1 MSRNKSSQ
9 RPAGRSQSSPTKG
22 GRGILKT
29 FTALAVGGTILVV
42 IGIAAAVGLAIQS
55 LPSFEE
61 LKTQPRGQMLVIK
74 GMDGSTIVTIGPS
87 YGEWLTTHELPDT
100 IKTAMVSIEDRRFYD
115 HVGIDPKGIARAAL
129 RNLKAG
135 ANVQGGSTITQQV
148 AKNLFLTSERSY
160 ARKGREVILALA
172 LESRFSKDQILE
184 LYLNRVYFGGGAYG
198 VDAASR
204 KFFGHSARTLSL
216 PEATV
221 IAGLVKAPTRYAPS
235 SDPEKARDRA
245 EIVLA
250 AMVDAGAVPAARAS
264 QIDLDD
270 VRFARQPRENSVR
283 YFTDWVLEQL
293 DAVTDEAVEPLEI
306 ETTLDPRMQRAA
318 EKALVAHTPQGLQG
332 SLVALGHDG
341 AVRAMLGGL
350 DYVSSTYNR
359 ATVARRQPGSAFK
372 LFVYLAGLE
381 AGIRPQDVYVDEPIT
396 INGWSP
402 SNSTRTFR
410 GPVSVEQAFALSI
423 NTVAVRVAQ
432 EAGFDQVASM
442 ARRFGIT
449 TPVATTPAMALG
461 TSEVRAIDLTAAF
474 AAVARGGTEVRP
486 YGIRTVKT
494 MKGKVLYQYQ
504 PESPREL
511 VPPDVAA
518 DMTRMLQAAVQE
530 GTARQANIGRPAAGK
545 TGTTQSNRDGWFLG
559 FTADL
564 TAGVWMGRDDNKAV
578 RGLAGGAAPTRV
590 WADFMREATKGLPVQ
605 PLFVDA
611 TGLDGAEPDDE
622 AYGLISAEELAVAGE
637 EQGYELPEGEVL
649 DAAGAPAGPAVQSAA
664 RQPVPPRLDDAWL
677 KDVLEGNAA
686 TGNAAVSG
694 SNANPM

>member
-1 MSRNKSSQ
+1 MSRNRSSRQPSRRSKST
-9 RPAGRSQSSPTKG
+9 RKKG
-22 GRGILKT
+22 GGGWLKT
-29 FTALAVGGTILVV
+29 VAALAVGCGLLVAL
-42 IGIAAAVGLAIQS
+42 GLAAAVGLAVQS
-55 LPSFEE
+55 LPTFEE
-61 LKTQPRGQMLVIK
+61 LKTQPRGQMIVIK

-87 YGEWLTTHELPDT
+87 YGEWLTTPELPDT

-115 HVGIDPKGIARAAL
+115 HHGIDPKGIARAFV
-129 RNLKAG
+129 RNVKAG

-148 AKNLFLTSERSY
+148 AKNLFLTPERSY
-160 ARKGREVILALA
+160 TRKLRELVLALA
-172 LESRFSKDQILE
+172 LETRFSKDQILE

-216 PEATV
+216 PEATI

-235 SDPEKARDRA
+235 SSPERAKDRA

-250 AMVDAGAVPAARAS
+250 SMVDAGAITGAQAG
-264 QIDLDD
+264 QIDIDK

-293 DAVTDEAVEPLEI
+293 DSITDETVEPLEI
-306 ETTLDPRMQRAA
+306 ETTLDPRMQSAA
-318 EKALVAHTPQGLQG
+318 ERALLAHTPEGLQG
-332 SLVALGHDG
+332 ALVALGHDG

-381 AGIRPQDVYVDEPIT
+381 AGLRPHDVYVDEPIT

-402 SNSTRTFR
+402 ANSTRTFK
-410 GPVSVEQAFALSI
+410 GPVTVEQAFAQSI

-432 EAGFDQVASM
+432 EAGFDRVASM

-449 TPVATTPAMALG
+449 TPVSTLPAMSLG
-461 TSEVRAIDLTAAF
+461 TSEVRAIDLTTAF

-486 YGIRTVKT
+486 YGIRSVKT
-494 MKGKVLYQYQ
+494 MKGRVLYHYQ
-504 PESPREL
+504 PEAPREL
-511 VPPDVAA
+511 VPPQVAA
-518 DMTRMLQAAVQE
+518 DMTRLLQAAVQS
-530 GTARQANIGRPAAGK
+530 GTARRADIGRPSAGK

-578 RGLAGGAAPTRV
+578 RGLAGGAAPARA

-611 TGLDGAEPDDE
+611 TGLDGGEPDDE
-622 AYGLISAEELAVAGE
+622 AYGLIAHDELAEVTTE
-637 EQGYELPEGEVL
+637 DSYLLPEGEET
-649 DAAGAPAGPAVQSAA
+649 AVIPTPVNPEVQAAA
-664 RQPVPPRLDDAWL
+664 RQQPVPPRLDDAWL
-677 KDVLEGNAA
+677 QDVLD
-686 TGNAAVSG
+686 GNAAVG
-694 SNANPM
+694 SAAVEAQGVPN

>member
-9 RPAGRSQSSPTKG
+9 PQGGRASSSPRKG
-22 GRGILKT
+22 GRGFLKT
-29 FTALAVGGTILVV
+29 LAVLCIGGALVTGV
-42 IGIAAAVGLAIQS
+42 GIFAAVSLATRS

-61 LKTQPRGQMLVIK
+61 LKTQPRGQMIIIK
-74 GMDGSTIVTIGPS
+74 GMDGSTLVTIGPS
-87 YGEWLTTHELPDT
+87 YGEWLTTPELPDT
-100 IKTAMVSIEDRRFYD
+100 IKHAMVSIEDRRFYR
-115 HVGIDPKGIARAAL
+115 HFGIDPKGIVRAAL

-148 AKNLFLTSERSY
+148 AKNLFLTSERSF
-160 ARKGREVILALA
+160 ARKGRELILALA
-172 LESRFSKDQILE
+172 LEQKFSKDQILE

-216 PEATV
+216 PESAI

-245 EIVLA
+245 QIVLA
-250 AMVDAGAVPAARAS
+250 AMVDAGVISAQQAADIR
-264 QIDLDD
+264 LDR
-270 VRFARQPRENSVR
+270 VQFARQPRQNSVR

-293 DAVTDEAVEPLEI
+293 DSITDETVEPLEI
-306 ETTLDPRMQRAA
+306 ETTLDPAMQRAA
-318 EKALVAHTPQGLQG
+318 ERALTAHTPPGLQAALVAL
-332 SLVALGHDG
+332 SHDG

-381 AGIRPQDVYVDEPIT
+381 AGVRPQDIYVDEPVT

-402 SNSTRTFR
+402 ANSTRTFL
-410 GPVSVEQAFALSI
+410 GPVTVEQAFAKSI

-432 EAGFDQVASM
+432 EAGFDKVASI

-449 TPVATTPAMALG
+449 TPIQTTPAMALG
-461 TSEVRAIDLTAAF
+461 TSEVRVIDMTAAY

-486 YGIRTVKT
+486 YGIRTVRT
-494 MKGKVLYQYQ
+494 MKGRILYQHQ
-504 PESPREL
+504 ADTPREL

-518 DMTRMLQAAVQE
+518 NMTRMLQAAVQS
-530 GTARQANIGRPAAGK
+530 GTARRADIGRPAAGK
-545 TGTTQSNRDGWFLG
+545 TGTTQSGRDGWFLG

-578 RGLAGGAAPTRV
+578 RGLAGGAAPTLA
-590 WADFMREATKGLPVQ
+590 WADFMREATRGLPVQ

-611 TGLDGAEPDDE
+611 SGVDGAEPDEE
-622 AYGLISAEELAVAGE
+622 AYGLIAGDDLLTDSTDPAAVA
-637 EQGYELPEGEVL
+637 EGGVAAA
-649 DAAGAPAGPAVQSAA
+649 DASPQQTA
-664 RQPVPPRLDDAWL
+664 QPRIDEAWL
-677 KDVLEGNAA
+677 EGVLEGNSAA
-686 TGNAAVSG
+686 AGSDGN
-694 SNANPM
+694 P

>member
-9 RPAGRSQSSPTKG
+9 RPAGRPQSSSKQGGKG
-22 GRGILKT
+22 VLKT
-29 FTALAVGGTILVV
+29 FVALIVGGVLLVV
-42 IGIAAAVGLAIQS
+42 LGVAAAVGLAIQS
-55 LPSFEE
+55 LPTYEE
-61 LKTQPRGQMLVIK
+61 LKTQPRGQMIVIK

-87 YGEWLTTHELPDT
+87 YGEWLTTQELPDT
-100 IKTAMVSIEDRRFYD
+100 IKAAMVSIEDRRFYS
-115 HVGIDPKGIARAAL
+115 HSGIDPKGITRAAL

-160 ARKGREVILALA
+160 ARKGRELILALA

-216 PEATV
+216 PEATI

-250 AMVDAGAVPAARAS
+250 AMVETGAVAS
-264 QIDLDD
+264 QQAEKIDLDR
-270 VRFARQPRENSVR
+270 VQFARQPRQNSVR

-293 DAVTDEAVEPLEI
+293 DSITDEAVEPLEI
-306 ETTLDPRMQRAA
+306 ETTLDPAMQRAA
-318 EKALVAHTPQGLQG
+318 EKALTAHTPQGLQG
-332 SLVALGHDG
+332 SLVALSHDG

-381 AGIRPQDVYVDEPIT
+381 AGVRPQDIYVDEPIT

-432 EAGFDQVASM
+432 EAGFDRVASV

-461 TSEVRAIDLTAAF
+461 TSEVRAIDLTSAF

-504 PESPREL
+504 PDSPREL

-518 DMTRMLQAAVQE
+518 DMTRMLQSAVVS
-530 GTARQANIGRPAAGK
+530 GTARRADIGRPAAGK

-578 RGLAGGAAPTRV
+578 RGLAGGAAPTLA

-611 TGLDGAEPDDE
+611 TGMDGSEPDDE
-622 AYGLISAEELAVAGE
+622 AYGLISADELAVAGDE
-637 EQGYELPEGEVL
+637 EGYILPDGQVV
-649 DAAGAPAGPAVQSAA
+649 GGPADATGDVQAA
-664 RQPVPPRLDDAWL
+664 SRQPAAPPRLDDAWL
-677 KDVLEGNAA
+677 EGVLEGNAA
-686 TGNAAVSG
+686 AGAAAG
-694 SNANPM
+694 SNPNPM

>member
-1 MSRNKSSQ
+1 MSRNKSSEKSGQKAGGHQ
-9 RPAGRSQSSPTKG
+9 RSSRKSGGKG
-22 GRGILKT
+22 FLRT
-29 FTALAVGGTILVV
+29 FAVLAFSSVLLVV
-42 IGIAAAVGLAIQS
+42 LGVAAAVGLALQS

-61 LKTQPRGQMLVIK
+61 LKTQPRGQMIVIK

-87 YGEWLTTHELPDT
+87 YGEWLTTPELPDT
-100 IKTAMVSIEDRRFYD
+100 IKTAMVSIEDRRFYS
-115 HVGIDPKGIARAAL
+115 HMGIDPKGITRAFL

-160 ARKGREVILALA
+160 ARKARELVLALA
-172 LESRFSKDQILE
+172 LEQKFSKDQILE

-216 PEATV
+216 PQASI

-245 EIVLA
+245 QIVLA
-250 AMVDAGAVPAARAS
+250 AMADAGAISGQQAAD
-264 QIDLDD
+264 INLDR
-270 VRFARQPRENSVR
+270 VQFARQPRQNSVR

-293 DAVTDEAVEPLEI
+293 DSITDETVEPLEI
-306 ETTLDPRMQRAA
+306 ETTLDPAMQRMA
-318 EKALVAHTPQGLQG
+318 EQALTAHTPQGLQG
-332 SLVALGHDG
+332 SLVALSHDG

-381 AGIRPQDVYVDEPIT
+381 AGVRPQDVYVDEPLT

-402 SNSTRTFR
+402 ANSTRTFR

-432 EAGFDQVASM
+432 EAGFDRVASM

-461 TSEVRAIDLTAAF
+461 TSEVRAIDLTAAY

-504 PESPREL
+504 PDSPREL

-518 DMTRMLQAAVQE
+518 DMTRMLQSAVVS
-530 GTARQANIGRPAAGK
+530 GTARRADIGRPAAGK

-578 RGLAGGAAPTRV
+578 RGLAGGAAPTLA
-590 WADFMREATKGLPVQ
+590 WADFMRAATQGLPVQ

-611 TGLDGAEPDDE
+611 SGLEGGEPDDE
-622 AYGLISAEELAVAGE
+622 AYGLIGDDELAVTEGE
-637 EQGYELPEGEVL
+637 EGYILPDGEVI
-649 DAAGAPAGPAVQSAA
+649 DAPAAPGTEAQAAV
-664 RQPVPPRLDDAWL
+664 RQQGAPRLDDAWL
-677 KDVLEGNAA
+677 QGVLDGNEAVAA
-686 TGNAAVSG
+686 PNT
-694 SNANPM
+694 NP